1 MSLLDSV
8 NLLSKQ
14 NLFSET
20 MEKKLIKIWTS
31 STKKAIVSCNLED
44 MLRKGAEKLQI
55 YDCQNLK
62 AFLEDGTEVD
72 DEEIFEALPAGSV
85 VYLLAEDE
93 EV

>member
-8 NLLSKQ
+8 NLFSKQ

-20 MEKKLIKIWTS
+20 MGKKFIKIWTS
-31 STKKAIVSCNLED
+31 STKKAVVCSDLDDMIV
-44 MLRKGAEKLQI
+44 KGGTKLGI
-55 YDCQNLK
+55 NSQNLK

-85 VYLLAEDE
+85 VYLFAEDE